1 MPAMNPTPETNLTPE
16 TNDAAVPCLRAAYLR
31 RLEEINA
38 VPDSA
43 LVPINISI
51 PTAVT
56 TVLGSLPKIRA
67 MRDQLAGMPGFD
79 LEAFDKL
86 EDYTLAVAHA
96 QARYAI
102 ACAPPQSLPELSDR
116 ATALRARLHTDVMA
130 LAARGLISSEPLADL
145 KGPNGYRNVSFDLE
159 SIAALLRDNWKDIED
174 KTAVTIDE
182 LDEAE
187 TLADQL
193 LTEVGLRDH
202 STRATVESA
211 AIRQRAYSLFFNTYD
226 QVRRAI
232 SYIRW
237 DTRDVDDIAPSLFLA
252 RATTRRRGEDEPT
265 PEAPDTLASDR
276 PESTQVEARASTRC
290 SFAGSRPWAA

>member
-1 MPAMNPTPETNLTPE
+1 MLTLRRGRLHF
-16 TNDAAVPCLRAAYLR
+16 LRA
-31 RLEEINA
+31 
-38 VPDSA
+38 P
-43 LVPINISI
+43 
-51 PTAVT
+51 
-56 TVLGSLPKIRA
+56 
-67 MRDQLAGMPGFD
+67 
-79 LEAFDKL
+79 
-86 EDYTLAVAHA
+86 
-96 QARYAI
+96 
-102 ACAPPQSLPELSDR
+102 PPQSLPELSDR

-174 KTAVTIDE
+174 KTAVTVDE

-290 SFAGSRPWAA
+290 SFAGSRPVAREADGPLLFASCPCAVARSVALPRCSTEARIGPRDSHSRGATTVYSPMLHISASLGTALVHSSTSGGARRR

>member
-16 TNDAAVPCLRAAYLR
+16 TNDAAVPRLRAAYLR

-102 ACAPPQSLPELSDR
+102 ACAPPSPCPSYP
-116 ATALRARLHTDVMA
+116 TAPQRSVPDCTPTSWLWRR
-130 LAARGLISSEPLADL
+130 
-145 KGPNGYRNVSFDLE
+145 
-159 SIAALLRDNWKDIED
+159 
-174 KTAVTIDE
+174 
-182 LDEAE
+182 
-187 TLADQL
+187 
-193 LTEVGLRDH
+193 VG
-202 STRATVESA
+202 SSA
-211 AIRQRAYSLFFNTYD
+211 AN
-226 QVRRAI
+226 
-232 SYIRW
+232 
-237 DTRDVDDIAPSLFLA
+237 
-252 RATTRRRGEDEPT
+252 
-265 PEAPDTLASDR
+265 
-276 PESTQVEARASTRC
+276 
-290 SFAGSRPWAA
+290 PWRI